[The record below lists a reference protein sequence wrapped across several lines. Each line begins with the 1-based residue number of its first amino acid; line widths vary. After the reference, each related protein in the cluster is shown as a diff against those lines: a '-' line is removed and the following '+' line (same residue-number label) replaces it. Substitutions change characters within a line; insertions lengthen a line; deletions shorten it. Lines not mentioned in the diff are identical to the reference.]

1 MTTHTLFDPL
11 HYLLFCTIHQMKANA
26 NVVPKCMLLNEP
38 QAVFEL
44 VGESGG
50 ASKRTLHAGDFGK
63 AVS

>member
-1 MTTHTLFDPL
+1 
-11 HYLLFCTIHQMKANA
+11 MKANA